1 MQLKRI
7 KRKSDVD
14 YKCWTLHTRHNTKH
28 NTLTHIYNTTHPCYT
43 THTLTHSLYQ
53 ILYRKEKMRELER
66 KSMIQSNKSEEDL
79 IRQGRE
85 EAARDL
91 ASLKVRTDGLTCL
104 VVMDF
109 FQLMGGGGE
118 EREGRK

>member
-1 MQLKRI
+1 
-7 KRKSDVD
+7 
-14 YKCWTLHTRHNTKH
+14 
-28 NTLTHIYNTTHPCYT
+28 
-43 THTLTHSLYQ
+43 
-53 ILYRKEKMRELER
+53 MRELER

>member
-1 MQLKRI
+1 
-7 KRKSDVD
+7 
-14 YKCWTLHTRHNTKH
+14 
-28 NTLTHIYNTTHPCYT
+28 
-43 THTLTHSLYQ
+43 
-53 ILYRKEKMRELER
+53 
-66 KSMIQSNKSEEDL
+66 MIQSNKSEEDL

-118 EREGRK
+118 ERKGRK